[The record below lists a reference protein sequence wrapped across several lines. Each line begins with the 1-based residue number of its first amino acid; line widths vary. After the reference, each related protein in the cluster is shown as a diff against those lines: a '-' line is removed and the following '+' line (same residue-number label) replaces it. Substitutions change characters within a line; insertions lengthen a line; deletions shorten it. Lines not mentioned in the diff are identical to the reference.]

1 MREQQH
7 HQPLSR
13 LWPFKNIFYGWAI
26 VGTSV
31 VVTFA
36 QVSMYGPVLSVFV
49 TPIEEE
55 LGWARWETAMAF
67 TIGSLGGSIGSAAV
81 GHLLDRYGARTA
93 VVVAGMIVTAALLGL
108 AVMQEVWQFWL
119 FFGVGRTAALTG
131 VNLGLTVALGNW
143 FIRKRGRAVSFMS
156 IGLRAGQALV
166 PLVIVTPLILAYSW
180 RHAYFAL
187 ALMAFLFI
195 ALPGWL
201 IIRRRPED
209 YGLLPDGGRGPGEVP
224 ASAGTTNSG
233 AGTTNSGAGTTNGGA
248 GTTNGGAG
256 TTNGGAGTTNS
267 GAEMTDGEVSFT
279 LAEAKRTPAFW
290 LLTIATM
297 TVIFAQT
304 AVNVHAVPS
313 VEDRGVS
320 QAFSGAFV
328 FIIMGTA
335 ALSAYGWGALMD
347 KFHVR
352 WGTAIAT
359 VFSAVAMIILMFAD
373 NILMAS
379 IFGVLFGLGT
389 GGWTIAQTMLFANYF
404 GRRHLGAIRGL
415 SQLLSAPLSSFGAVL
430 AGVIQ
435 TATGSYTLAF
445 LIFFGALVIVVL
457 ALLLATPPRKPVGS
471 PSA

>member
-7 HQPLSR
+7 PPIPR

-26 VGTSV
+26 VSTSV

-49 TPIEEE
+49 TPIEKE

-67 TIGSLGGSIGSAAV
+67 TIGSLGGSIGSAMV

-93 VVVAGMIVTAALLGL
+93 VVVAGMVVTAALVGL
-108 AVMQEVWQFWL
+108 AMMQEVWQFWGL
-119 FFGVGRTAALTG
+119 FGIGRTAALTG

-166 PLVIVTPLILAYSW
+166 PLLIVTPLILAYSW
-180 RHAYFAL
+180 RHAYVAL
-187 ALMAFLFI
+187 AVMAFLFI

-201 IIRRRPED
+201 FIRRMPED
-209 YGLLPDGGRGPGEVP
+209 FGLLPDGARPNEAAARAPGAP
-224 ASAGTTNSG
+224 APDP
-233 AGTTNSGAGTTNGGA
+233 
-248 GTTNGGAG
+248 
-256 TTNGGAGTTNS
+256 
-267 GAEMTDGEVSFT
+267 DGEVSFT
-279 LAEAKRTPAFW
+279 LAEARRTPAFW
-290 LLTIATM
+290 LLTLATM

-347 KFHVR
+347 KIHVR
-352 WGTAIAT
+352 WATAIAT
-359 VFSAVAMIILMFAD
+359 VFSAVAMIVLLFAD
-373 NILMAS
+373 NIPMAS
-379 IFGVLFGLGT
+379 LFGVLFGLGT
-389 GGWTIAQTMLFANYF
+389 GGWTIAQTLLFANYF

-415 SQLLSAPLSSFGAVL
+415 SQLLAAPLSSFGAVL
-430 AGVIQ
+430 AGLLQ
-435 TATGSYTLAF
+435 TFTNSYTLAF
-445 LIFFGALVIVVL
+445 LIFFGALVIVVVS
-457 ALLLATPPRKPVGS
+457 LLLATPPRKPAGS
-471 PSA
+471 PPS

>member
-1 MREQQH
+1 MREQQQ
-7 HQPLSR
+7 QPLSR

-26 VGTSV
+26 VSTSV

-187 ALMAFLFI
+187 ALMAFLFV

-209 YGLLPDGGRGPGEVP
+209 YGLPPDGGRGPGEVP

-233 AGTTNSGAGTTNGGA
+233 AET
-248 GTTNGGAG
+248 
-256 TTNGGAGTTNS
+256 
-267 GAEMTDGEVSFT
+267 TDGEVSFT

-304 AVNVHAVPS
+304 AVNLHAVPS

-430 AGVIQ
+430 AGAIQ

-471 PSA
+471 A

>member
-13 LWPFKNIFYGWAI
+13 LWPFKGIFYGWAI
-26 VGTSV
+26 VSTSV

-55 LGWARWETAMAF
+55 LGWERWETAMAF

-187 ALMAFLFI
+187 ALMAFLFV

-209 YGLLPDGGRGPGEVP
+209 YGLPPDGVQPGEAALQAP
-224 ASAGTTNSG
+224 G
-233 AGTTNSGAGTTNGGA
+233 APPPDP
-248 GTTNGGAG
+248 
-256 TTNGGAGTTNS
+256 
-267 GAEMTDGEVSFT
+267 DGEVSFT

-304 AVNVHAVPS
+304 AVNLHAVPS

-359 VFSAVAMIILMFAD
+359 VFSAAAMIILMFAD

-430 AGVIQ
+430 AGAIQ

-471 PSA
+471 TPS

>member
-1 MREQQH
+1 MREQQP
-7 HQPLSR
+7 QPIPR
-13 LWPFKNIFYGWAI
+13 LWPFKNIFYGWGI

-49 TPIEEE
+49 TPIEQE

-67 TIGSLGGSIGSAAV
+67 TIGSLGGSVGSAMV

-93 VVVAGMIVTAALLGL
+93 VVVAGMVVTAALLGL
-108 AVMQEVWQFWL
+108 AVMQEVWQFWGL
-119 FFGVGRTAALTG
+119 FGLGRTAALTG

-156 IGLRAGQALV
+156 IGLRSGQALV
-166 PLVIVTPLILAYSW
+166 PLLIVTPLILAYSW
-180 RHAYFAL
+180 RHAYVAL
-187 ALMAFLFI
+187 AVMAFLFI

-201 IIRRRPED
+201 FIRRRPED
-209 YGLLPDGGRGPGEVP
+209 FGLLPDGARLNEAAAQAPGAP
-224 ASAGTTNSG
+224 APDP
-233 AGTTNSGAGTTNGGA
+233 
-248 GTTNGGAG
+248 
-256 TTNGGAGTTNS
+256 
-267 GAEMTDGEVSFT
+267 DGEVSFT
-279 LAEAKRTPAFW
+279 LAEARRTPAFW
-290 LLTIATM
+290 LLTLATM

-347 KFHVR
+347 KIHVR
-352 WGTAIAT
+352 WATAIAT
-359 VFSAVAMIILMFAD
+359 VFSTVAMVVLLFAD
-373 NILMAS
+373 NIPMAS
-379 IFGVLFGLGT
+379 LFGVLFGLGT
-389 GGWTIAQTMLFANYF
+389 GGWTIAQTLLFANYF

-415 SQLLSAPLSSFGAVL
+415 SQLLAAPLSSFGAVL
-430 AGVIQ
+430 AGLIQ
-435 TATGSYTLAF
+435 TFTNSYTLAF

-457 ALLLATPPRKPVGS
+457 SLLLAKPPRKPVPGG
-471 PSA
+471 

>member
-7 HQPLSR
+7 QQLPR
-13 LWPFKNIFYGWAI
+13 LWPFKNVFYGWAI

-36 QVSMYGPVLSVFV
+36 QVPMYGPVLSVFV
-49 TPIEEE
+49 TPIEQE

-67 TIGSLGGSIGSAAV
+67 TIGSLGGSIGSAMV

-93 VVVAGMIVTAALLGL
+93 VVVAGMLVTGALLGL
-108 AVMQEVWQFWL
+108 AVMTEVWHFWGL
-119 FFGVGRTAALTG
+119 FGLGRTAALTG
-131 VNLGLTVALGNW
+131 VNLGVTVALGNW

-156 IGLRAGQALV
+156 IGLRAGQAFV
-166 PLVIVTPLILAYSW
+166 PLLIATPIILAYSW
-180 RHAYFAL
+180 RHAYVAL
-187 ALMAFLFI
+187 AVMAFVFV

-201 IIRRRPED
+201 YIRRRPED
-209 YGLLPDGGRGPGEVP
+209 FGLLPDGERGPGEVP
-224 ASAGTTNSG
+224 ASAGTTIGGAGAAAGGERGPGEVPAS
-233 AGTTNSGAGTTNGGA
+233 AGTTTDGAGATGA
-248 GTTNGGAG
+248 
-256 TTNGGAGTTNS
+256 
-267 GAEMTDGEVSFT
+267 TDGEVSFT

-290 LLTIATM
+290 LLTLATM

-304 AVNVHAVPS
+304 AVNLHAVPS

-352 WGTAIAT
+352 WGTIIAT
-359 VFSAVAMIILMFAD
+359 VFSAVAMIVLIFAD
-373 NILMAS
+373 DILMAAV
-379 IFGVLFGLGT
+379 FGVLFGLGT
-389 GGWTIAQTMLFANYF
+389 GGWTIAQVLLFANYF

-415 SQLLSAPLSSFGAVL
+415 SQLLAAPLSSFGAVF
-430 AGVIQ
+430 AGLLQ
-435 TATGSYTLAF
+435 TLTDSYTLAF
-445 LIFFGALVIVVL
+445 LIFFGALVIVVVS
-457 ALLLATPPRKPVGS
+457 LLLATPPRKAAAAP
-471 PSA
+471 P

>member
-7 HQPLSR
+7 QPISR
-13 LWPFKNIFYGWAI
+13 FWPFKNVFYGWAI

-49 TPIEEE
+49 TPIEQE

-67 TIGSLGGSIGSAAV
+67 TIGSLGGSIGSALV

-93 VVVAGMIVTAALLGL
+93 VVVAGMLVTGALVGL
-108 AVMQEVWQFWL
+108 AVMQEVWQFWGL
-119 FFGVGRTAALTG
+119 FGLGRTAALTG
-131 VNLGLTVALGNW
+131 VNLGVTVAIGNW
-143 FIRKRGRAVSFMS
+143 FIRKRGRALSFMS
-156 IGLRAGQALV
+156 IGLRAGQAFV
-166 PLVIVTPLILAYSW
+166 PLLIVTPLILAYSW
-180 RHAYFAL
+180 RHAYLAL
-187 ALMAFLFI
+187 AVMAFVFV

-201 IIRRRPED
+201 FIRRRPED
-209 YGLLPDGGRGPGEVP
+209 YGLLPDGERGKGEVP
-224 ASAGTTNSG
+224 ASAGTTTSG
-233 AGTTNSGAGTTNGGA
+233 AGTTTSGAGLA
-248 GTTNGGAG
+248 
-256 TTNGGAGTTNS
+256 
-267 GAEMTDGEVSFT
+267 DGEVSFT

-335 ALSAYGWGALMD
+335 ALSSYGWGALMD
-347 KFHVR
+347 KIHVR
-352 WGTAIAT
+352 WATVIAT
-359 VFSAVAMIILMFAD
+359 VFSAVAMIVLIFAD
-373 NILMAS
+373 NILMAAV
-379 IFGVLFGLGT
+379 FGVLFGLGT
-389 GGWTIAQTMLFANYF
+389 GGWTISQVLLFANYF

-415 SQLLSAPLSSFGAVL
+415 SQLLAAPLSSFGAVL
-430 AGVIQ
+430 AGAIQ
-435 TATGSYTLAF
+435 TVTGGYTLAF
-445 LIFFGALVIVVL
+445 LIFFVALVIVVL
-457 ALLLATPPRKPVGS
+457 SLLLATPPRKPAGS
-471 PSA
+471 PPS